1 MKLFD
6 LNTYELIRTF
16 IGHENIVVD
25 MDIKSN
31 GQIVSCSTDKT
42 IGIWNVNSGECL
54 KILRYNTN
62 TMQCITVISDEKI
75 ISASE
80 N

>member
-6 LNTYELIRTF
+6 LNTYELM
-16 IGHENIVVD
+16 ELMD

-54 KILRYNTN
+54 KILRGHEDIVT
-62 TMQCITVISDEKI
+62 CLAVLSDEKI
-75 ISASE
+75 RVYGH
-80 N
+80 NT